1 MFLSNRGARGRIQA
15 GSVRRDSESGQAE
28 SQGSALVAVV
38 GIMSVGLVLIAL
50 LATTLTGAITVSSVG
65 KANLQAQAAAEAGV
79 ATAVAA
85 LNVAGTCEN
94 AGGTFTS
101 STAPVYRATVW
112 WATTTSSWTRGCPTS
127 QATKVRVISGGTAA
141 NSGLLQANGS
151 NIRYVEAIYA
161 WGTTSA
167 PFTNVQ
173 ALYTYGGANVD
184 TYEFLSG
191 GQGAANINIPSG
203 DFECT
208 GPTLIEGSLTVAA
221 GNANLTNT
229 CHVTGSVTASGTIAM
244 TSYSSIDGDATS
256 ATGGISLS
264 NSTVT
269 VGGSVYANGS
279 VTLNGRVNGNIEA
292 TGVVTL
298 VGGSYVRGNVTT
310 NSTLS
315 TDSTVDGSLS
325 AIGNLTIGSGHIKGN
340 VATAGTL
347 KYGKLTN
354 AAAATALK
362 ADGLVDGTI
371 SYGASGLVTVTP
383 KSIPTVIN
391 WVDLNY
397 SWSSWQAAGFT
408 QQLTWPSAI
417 GCRIGD
423 SNSTTPT
430 GALYPWY
437 QQLKNLNQP
446 TVVDGRSCG
455 TTGLSGNMTLAL
467 KTDVAFIAN
476 TFNYDS
482 LTITSADGQQHRI
495 WFIILDG
502 DPNTFGPQCPRRGGT
517 FALNTP
523 SSVGSNVIGM
533 VYTPCDISV
542 NNGSTWNGMFYSGT
556 MTGGG
561 GVRQLVYV
569 PLGVPGSTIG
579 GGSVLPP
586 SGNGTV
592 GALISTRNR
601 TDNGE

>member
-1 MFLSNRGARGRIQA
+1 MFLNAIKRLQNRQQGER
-15 GSVRRDSESGQAE
+15 
-28 SQGSALVAVV
+28 GSALVAVV
-38 GIMSVGLVLIAL
+38 GIMTIGLVLIAL
-50 LATTLTGAITVSSVG
+50 LATTLTGAFTVSSVG

-79 ATAVAA
+79 AASVAA
-85 LNVAGTCEN
+85 LNTSGACAT
-94 AGGTFTS
+94 AGGTFAS
-101 STAPVYRATVW
+101 ATAPIYRATIW
-112 WATTTSSWTRGCPTS
+112 WATATSAWNRGCPTS
-127 QATKVRVISGGTAA
+127 TATQVRVISGGTAA
-141 NSGLLQANGS
+141 TSGLLQANAA
-151 NIRYVEAIYA
+151 NTRFVEATYA
-161 WGTTSA
+161 WGTTSN

-208 GPTLIEGSLTVAA
+208 GPTLIEGSLSVSA
-221 GNANLTNT
+221 GSANLTNT
-229 CHVTGSVTASGTIAM
+229 CHVTGSVTATGTVTM
-244 TSYSSIDGDATS
+244 TSNSTIDGDATS
-256 ATGGISLS
+256 TGAGISMS

-269 VGGSVYANGS
+269 VGGSIYANGS
-279 VTLNGRVNGNIEA
+279 MTLNGRVNGNIEA

-298 VGGSYVRGNVTT
+298 VGGSYVKGNVTT

-315 TDSTVDGSLS
+315 MDSTVDGNLS
-325 AIGNLTIGSGHIKGN
+325 AIGNLTYGSGHVKGN
-340 VATAGTL
+340 VSTGGTL

-354 AAAATALK
+354 AAAASALK
-362 ADGLVDGTI
+362 AAGMVDGAI
-371 SYGASGLVTVTP
+371 AYLQSGLPTVTP
-383 KSIPTVIN
+383 KSAPVVIS

-397 SWSSWQAAGFT
+397 SWASWQAAGFS
-408 QQLTWPSAI
+408 QQLTWPSAT

-423 SNSTTPT
+423 SNSTTPG
-430 GALYPWY
+430 GALYSWY
-437 QQLKNLNQP
+437 QQLKNLSQA
-446 TVVDGRSCG
+446 TVVDGRGCG
-455 TTGLSGNMTLAL
+455 ISGLSGNMDLAL

-482 LTITSADGQQHRI
+482 LHITSADGQPHRI
-495 WFIILDG
+495 WFIVLDG
-502 DPNTFGPQCPRRGGT
+502 DPNTAGPQCPRRGGT

-523 SSVGSNVIGM
+523 SSIGTNVIGM

-586 SGNGTV
+586 TGDGTV